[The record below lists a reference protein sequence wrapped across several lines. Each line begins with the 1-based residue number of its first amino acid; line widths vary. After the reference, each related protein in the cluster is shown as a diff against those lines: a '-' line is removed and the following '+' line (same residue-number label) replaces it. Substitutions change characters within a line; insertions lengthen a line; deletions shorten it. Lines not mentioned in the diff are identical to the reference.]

1 MERGWM
7 MIIKIMIFSI
17 KFDKFTMFFDKFLKI
32 SYYLTDFNTK
42 SYHKNLS
49 VSHSDSAEKKFSGS
63 TAFARNCPHLRARG
77 AGGPA
82 PFPALP

>member
-1 MERGWM
+1 MLQGIQSYDCPWGEILNG
-7 MIIKIMIFSI
+7 S
-17 KFDKFTMFFDKFLKI
+17 FDKFLKI

-42 SYHKNLS
+42 SYHINLS
-49 VSHSDSAEKKFSGS
+49 VAHSDSAEKKFSGS